1 LPLPGCEVRIV
12 DAQTGV
18 ECPRGAP
25 GEIVVRGYPLMQG
38 YYGKPAETARAI
50 DREGWF
56 HTGDMGVLR
65 PDGHLHFV
73 GRYKDM
79 LKVGGENVDPME
91 VEAFLMGHPAIRAA
105 AVVGRPDPRL
115 SEVAVAFVQLAP
127 GGTLSERE
135 VIEHCRGHLA
145 SFKIPRHVVF
155 VDEFPMTSTGK
166 IRKVVLRERATGPL
180 VNNV

>member
-1 LPLPGCEVRIV
+1 V

-18 ECPRGAP
+18 ECPRGSP
-25 GEIVVRGYPLMQG
+25 GEIVVRGYPLMLG

-50 DREGWF
+50 DRDGWF

-65 PDGHLHFV
+65 ADGHLHFV

-91 VEAFLMGHPAIRAA
+91 VEAFLMGHSAIKGA

-115 SEVAVAFVQLAP
+115 SEVARRSCSSLPA
-127 GGTLSERE
+127 GR
-135 VIEHCRGHLA
+135 
-145 SFKIPRHVVF
+145 
-155 VDEFPMTSTGK
+155 
-166 IRKVVLRERATGPL
+166 
-180 VNNV
+180 